1 MATSD
6 GLVATN
12 EEFTPAEEPAME
24 WLVATRPLDEDA
36 AAEQLALLTNDPQF
50 HAWQSAKAAR
60 ENRARVATNLL
71 AVAGCVLLAVTMA
84 GAARRLSRA

>member
-1 MATSD
+1 MAEFAS
-6 GLVATN
+6 GRLSQAAYRQRMEAT
-12 EEFTPAEEPAME
+12 T
-24 WLVATRPLDEDA
+24 T
-36 AAEQLALLTNDPQF
+36 EQLALLTNDPQF

-84 GAARRLSRA
+84 LLKPAAVAGPQVCG